1 MAKTAPNPGPSG
13 MPPAP
18 TNGSNP
24 ITPHTTAPNPHPS
37 HGLQRFPYPYFVIR
51 SFIYPLFHPPSIPDL
66 SSSSSFS
73 TFSSGPP
80 IIPTLSPPLRGRSKS
95 SILGAVRIIPQ
106 STAPESTS
114 PRSRSSYYHIFI
126 AFNLVVFIF

>member
-1 MAKTAPNPGPSG
+1 MGCRQRRTGPPNPGPSG

-73 TFSSGPP
+73 TFSSSPP
-80 IIPTLSPPLRGRSKS
+80 IIMVYCFACSLIIDCF
-95 SILGAVRIIPQ
+95 ILVIVVRI
-106 STAPESTS
+106 
-114 PRSRSSYYHIFI
+114 
-126 AFNLVVFIF
+126 

>member
-1 MAKTAPNPGPSG
+1 MGCRQRRTGPPNPGPSG

-80 IIPTLSPPLRGRSKS
+80 IIPTLSPSHHIAITPSY
-95 SILGAVRIIPQ
+95 
-106 STAPESTS
+106 TS
-114 PRSRSSYYHIFI
+114 
-126 AFNLVVFIF
+126 